1 VYPEFWRGLVP
12 ESIRSAVGQRFGRL
26 SKETQD
32 VLRYASVLGQTF
44 FFDDLLA
51 LMEHDEGELEGI
63 LQAACHAGLL
73 STTGGD
79 SYAFDHALTRQA
91 LYAEVSPRR
100 RRKLHLAAGEAIES
114 LPERTRQG
122 RVAELAWHFLQAH
135 DQERSLRYSLQAA
148 DAAAAIYAHTD
159 AALHY
164 RTAAELAAELEDE
177 EREGLALERRAEV
190 LYISSRHAEQ
200 LEIADQA
207 ASIYRR
213 LGDLEGEGRVIARTA
228 RGYLVPDRKRDGIER
243 LETVL
248 QQFEGEPA
256 SPAHVELCEGL
267 VTLYALS
274 GMLAEAEDVSERAL
288 EMARVLRD
296 ERLMARAL
304 GRRAFVLN
312 FDAGREAEA
321 EETHLEAVRLAE
333 SVGDLDALFLALN
346 NAWGMYMDRGELARS
361 SEYAAR
367 KLTVARRV
375 GSPGYI
381 AIALGGMAWLL
392 FVQGDVGK
400 WRAFEEER
408 LQLAQRTGL
417 QSLSGALLI
426 PGWILLNDGH
436 GEAARAHFEH
446 CMGDAERTENT
457 LLLHDARASLAS
469 VNWLEGQLDA
479 AREWYEAHLRQ
490 PDLELRTRTFSLLEL
505 AALLLEMKSDEATLA
520 AKVALDQVLDG
531 GAGRTGLGARMQAAA
546 LSGWLQ
552 AREGNREEATRLL
565 EESLAYTRRCGAAV
579 WEGMAL
585 IRYGLM
591 LADLGETASARERLT
606 QAVALFARI
615 GMVAWQR
622 YAERLLTDIE
632 RSSG

>member
-1 VYPEFWRGLVP
+1 M
-12 ESIRSAVGQRFGRL
+12 
-26 SKETQD
+26 
-32 VLRYASVLGQTF
+32 LRYASVLGQTF

-159 AALHY
+159 AELHY

-248 QQFEGEPA
+248 
-256 SPAHVELCEGL
+256 
-267 VTLYALS
+267 
-274 GMLAEAEDVSERAL
+274 
-288 EMARVLRD
+288 
-296 ERLMARAL
+296 
-304 GRRAFVLN
+304 
-312 FDAGREAEA
+312 
-321 EETHLEAVRLAE
+321 
-333 SVGDLDALFLALN
+333 
-346 NAWGMYMDRGELARS
+346 
-361 SEYAAR
+361 
-367 KLTVARRV
+367 
-375 GSPGYI
+375 
-381 AIALGGMAWLL
+381 
-392 FVQGDVGK
+392 
-400 WRAFEEER
+400 
-408 LQLAQRTGL
+408 
-417 QSLSGALLI
+417 
-426 PGWILLNDGH
+426 
-436 GEAARAHFEH
+436 
-446 CMGDAERTENT
+446 
-457 LLLHDARASLAS
+457 
-469 VNWLEGQLDA
+469 
-479 AREWYEAHLRQ
+479 
-490 PDLELRTRTFSLLEL
+490 
-505 AALLLEMKSDEATLA
+505 
-520 AKVALDQVLDG
+520 
-531 GAGRTGLGARMQAAA
+531 
-546 LSGWLQ
+546 
-552 AREGNREEATRLL
+552 
-565 EESLAYTRRCGAAV
+565 
-579 WEGMAL
+579 
-585 IRYGLM
+585 
-591 LADLGETASARERLT
+591 
-606 QAVALFARI
+606 
-615 GMVAWQR
+615 
-622 YAERLLTDIE
+622 
-632 RSSG
+632 